1 LREVSIERP
10 DQVWSTDITYVPLA
24 SGFMYLAAIIDWF
37 SRYVLAWRLSNTL
50 DGSFCLE
57 MLDEALSRGQPEVF
71 NTDQGV
77 QFTAQAWT
85 GRLEVGGVRGRHSLS
100 PRPPS
105 APVKGGRGENE
116 CPGVGPTGSDVGER
130 SSPGL

>member
-1 LREVSIERP
+1 PGQRVRGAAVADGQVRGHLPVAVRGGAPVAARAGPVLPVLQRGTSPSSLGLP
-10 DQVWSTDITYVPLA
+10 DAGGGVPGGP
-24 SGFMYLAAIIDWF
+24 SEG
-37 SRYVLAWRLSNTL
+37 
-50 DGSFCLE
+50 
-57 MLDEALSRGQPEVF
+57 
-71 NTDQGV
+71 
-77 QFTAQAWT
+77 
-85 GRLEVGGVRGRHSLS
+85 EVGGVRGRHSFS